1 MTKQIHERRI
11 LTVDGV
17 SKELGEWA
25 FEKGLTADTLLKR
38 LNRGWDVRKAVNTP
52 AHTRRNNRQWRRYK
66 LDGESLA
73 LGEWAKRA
81 GLRRETLRYRVEHGW
96 DMRRAVTESARR
108 DA

>member
-38 LNRGWDVRKAVNTP
+38 LNRGWDVKKAVNTP

-66 LDGESLA
+66 LDGESP
-73 LGEWAKRA
+73 
-81 GLRRETLRYRVEHGW
+81 H
-96 DMRRAVTESARR
+96 ARR
-108 DA
+108 MGEARRTAPRRHGVRPPGRMTGFGRSME

>member
-1 MTKQIHERRI
+1 M
-11 LTVDGV
+11 

-38 LNRGWDVRKAVNTP
+38 LNRGWDVKKAVNTP

-66 LDGESLA
+66 LDGESLT

-81 GLRRETLRYRVEHGW
+81 GLRR
-96 DMRRAVTESARR
+96 AVTESARR

>member
-1 MTKQIHERRI
+1 MTKQMHERRI

-38 LNRGWDVRKAVNTP
+38 LNRGWDVNTP

-66 LDGESLA
+66 LDGESLT

>member
-38 LNRGWDVRKAVNTP
+38 LNRG
-52 AHTRRNNRQWRRYK
+52 
-66 LDGESLA
+66 
-73 LGEWAKRA
+73 
-81 GLRRETLRYRVEHGW
+81 
-96 DMRRAVTESARR
+96 
-108 DA
+108 